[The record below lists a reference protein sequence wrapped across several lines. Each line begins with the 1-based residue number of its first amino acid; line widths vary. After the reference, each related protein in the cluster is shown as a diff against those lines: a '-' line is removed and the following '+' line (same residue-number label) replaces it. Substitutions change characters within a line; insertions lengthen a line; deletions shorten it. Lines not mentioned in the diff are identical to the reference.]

1 MSNHQL
7 KHNLESVIQEVN
19 TLLGSLGPASNGI
32 DMSSRMS
39 DTLRD
44 TQSRLSE
51 ASANLQAR
59 TRKAAKATDAYV
71 HESPWQAVGLGT
83 ALGLIVGLLAVR
95 R

>member
-19 TLLGSLGPASNGI
+19 HLLGSLGPASNGS
-32 DMSSRMS
+32 DMSSRLGE
-39 DTLRD
+39 TLRD

-51 ASANLQAR
+51 TAASLQAR
-59 TRKAAKATDAYV
+59 TRNAAKATDAYV
-71 HESPWQAVGLGT
+71 HASPWQAVGLGT
-83 ALGLIVGLLAVR
+83 ALGLIVGLMAVR